1 MIEKLYKY
9 LLVDRQHTHSQYLLK
24 SVFKDKIDKL
34 ELQIKSYINDDNHR
48 NEFVI
53 TNNNFTEIIRYIKE
67 KVGSEGIKEINK
79 LITRDIY
86 FEKMA
91 EHEAKIDKFIKQI
104 GNILTQHEL
113 VVKQER
119 KRVNMSIEQ
128 FERRLNKHKL

>member
-24 SVFKDKIDKL
+24 SVFKDTIDKL
-34 ELQIKSYINDDNHR
+34 ERQMNRCIVDDNDR
-48 NEFVI
+48 KEFII

-67 KVGSEGIKEINK
+67 KVNPEGIKEINK
-79 LITRDIY
+79 IITRDVY
-86 FEKMA
+86 FQKMA
-91 EHEAKIDKFIKQI
+91 EHEVKIDKFIKQI